1 MLPADYRDPQG
12 RGYGLWKTQEH
23 SALLPCKLGGGG
35 AVKTPPRPSLGLN
48 GAIPE
53 QSSSLTWGSETLWR
67 AETRAQA
74 LGQTHLNLYLRATL
88 TQLHLSDPSSR
99 SPQQEPSPP

>member
-35 AVKTPPRPSLGLN
+35 AVKIIFPKELLYRHD
-48 GAIPE
+48 IPF
-53 QSSSLTWGSETLWR
+53 SFDLAGS
-67 AETRAQA
+67 
-74 LGQTHLNLYLRATL
+74 HSK
-88 TQLHLSDPSSR
+88 LSVSA
-99 SPQQEPSPP
+99 